1 MSGDGVGED
10 NDGDDD
16 VAGGVFGESSVHT
29 VGGVWQ
35 QFVAN
40 ATSSLHS
47 STVYTCRHTKFIYIY
62 LDIVPLLCTTT
73 TTIYLVPCADTFR

>member
-1 MSGDGVGED
+1 MSGDGGGED

-47 STVYTCRHTKFIYIY
+47 STVYTCRQSLYIS
-62 LDIVPLLCTTT
+62 T
-73 TTIYLVPCADTFR
+73 